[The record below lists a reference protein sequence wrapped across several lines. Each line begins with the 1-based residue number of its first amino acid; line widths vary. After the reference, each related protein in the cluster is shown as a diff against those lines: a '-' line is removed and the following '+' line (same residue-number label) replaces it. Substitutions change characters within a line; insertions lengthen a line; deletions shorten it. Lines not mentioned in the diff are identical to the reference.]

1 MCSAG
6 KSKNEIK
13 NDALAQRYG
22 RKSVSASKERWN
34 EQEAILLL
42 QRAAKSVQV
51 IETSGTQMPH
61 SEREQY
67 HARLVAA
74 HDAHDMAAYRIAL
87 EGYAE
92 GDGKAYRKTKGVR
105 RKREEG

>member
-1 MCSAG
+1 M
-6 KSKNEIK
+6 
-13 NDALAQRYG
+13 D
-22 RKSVSASKERWN
+22 ASKERWN

-42 QRAAKSVQV
+42 QRAAKVV
-51 IETSGTQMPH
+51 HEIETSGTRMPQ

-74 HDAHDMAAYRIAL
+74 HDARDMAAYRIAL

-92 GDGKAYRKTKGVR
+92 GARKAYRKTKAGR
-105 RKREEG
+105 PKREED

>member
-1 MCSAG
+1 MLLL
-6 KSKNEIK
+6 N
-13 NDALAQRYG
+13 RYG

-42 QRAAKSVQV
+42 QRAAKVVQE
-51 IETSGTQMPH
+51 IETSGTRMPH
-61 SEREQY
+61 SEREHY

-74 HDAHDMAAYRIAL
+74 HDAQDMAAYRIAL

-92 GDGKAYRKTKGVR
+92 GARLAYRKATGR
-105 RKREEG
+105 QRKREEG

>member
-1 MCSAG
+1 M
-6 KSKNEIK
+6 
-13 NDALAQRYG
+13 
-22 RKSVSASKERWN
+22 SASKERWN

-42 QRAAKSVQV
+42 RRAAKLVQV

-74 HDAHDMAAYRIAL
+74 HDARDMAAYRIAL

-92 GDGKAYRKTKGVR
+92 GARLAYRKATGR
-105 RKREEG
+105 QRKREEG

>member
-1 MCSAG
+1 
-6 KSKNEIK
+6 
-13 NDALAQRYG
+13 
-22 RKSVSASKERWN
+22 VSASKERWN

-42 QRAAKSVQV
+42 QRAAKSVQE

-74 HDAHDMAAYRIAL
+74 HDAQDMAAPPWCPRRVRGRCPQGIPQD
-87 EGYAE
+87 EGGEA
-92 GDGKAYRKTKGVR
+92 KA
-105 RKREEG
+105 

>member
-1 MCSAG
+1 M
-6 KSKNEIK
+6 
-13 NDALAQRYG
+13 
-22 RKSVSASKERWN
+22 SASKELWN

-51 IETSGTQMPH
+51 IETSGTRMPQ

-67 HARLVAA
+67 YVRLVAA

-92 GDGKAYRKTKGVR
+92 GARKAYRKTKGVR
-105 RKREEG
+105 RKREEKPRRKPCDL

>member
-1 MCSAG
+1 
-6 KSKNEIK
+6 
-13 NDALAQRYG
+13 
-22 RKSVSASKERWN
+22 VSASKERWN

-42 QRAAKSVQV
+42 QRAAKLVQV

-74 HDAHDMAAYRIAL
+74 HDARHMAAYRIAL
-87 EGYAE
+87 EGYAQ
-92 GDGKAYRKTKGVR
+92 GARLAYRKATGR
-105 RKREEG
+105 QRKCEEE

>member
-1 MCSAG
+1 MGAT
-6 KSKNEIK
+6 
-13 NDALAQRYG
+13 
-22 RKSVSASKERWN
+22 KERWN

-42 QRAAKSVQV
+42 QGAAKLVQE
-51 IETSGTQMPH
+51 IETSGTRMPH

-74 HDAHDMAAYRIAL
+74 HDARDMAAYRIAL

-92 GDGKAYRKTKGVR
+92 GARKAYRKTKAGR

>member
-1 MCSAG
+1 M
-6 KSKNEIK
+6 
-13 NDALAQRYG
+13 
-22 RKSVSASKERWN
+22 SASKERWN

-42 QRAAKSVQV
+42 HCAAKLVQE
-51 IETSGTQMPH
+51 IETSGTRMPQ

-74 HDAHDMAAYRIAL
+74 HDARDMAAYQIAL
-87 EGYAE
+87 DGYAE
-92 GDGKAYRKTKGVR
+92 GARKAYRKTKVGR

>member
-1 MCSAG
+1 
-6 KSKNEIK
+6 
-13 NDALAQRYG
+13 
-22 RKSVSASKERWN
+22 VSTSKERWN

-42 QRAAKSVQV
+42 QRAAKSVQE
-51 IETSGTQMPH
+51 IETSGTRMPH

-74 HDAHDMAAYRIAL
+74 HDARDMAAYRIAL

-92 GDGKAYRKTKGVR
+92 GARKAYRKTKGVR

>member
-1 MCSAG
+1 M
-6 KSKNEIK
+6 
-13 NDALAQRYG
+13 
-22 RKSVSASKERWN
+22 SASKERWD
-34 EQEAILLL
+34 ELEAILLL
-42 QRAAKSVQV
+42 QRAAKSVQE
-51 IETSGTQMPH
+51 IETSGTRMPQ

-74 HDAHDMAAYRIAL
+74 HDARDMAANRIAL

-92 GDGKAYRKTKGVR
+92 GARKAYRKTKGVR

>member
-1 MCSAG
+1 M
-6 KSKNEIK
+6 
-13 NDALAQRYG
+13 
-22 RKSVSASKERWN
+22 SASKERWN
-34 EQEAILLL
+34 EEEAILLL
-42 QRAAKSVQV
+42 QRAGKLVQG
-51 IETSGTQMPH
+51 IETSGTQMPQ

-74 HDAHDMAAYRIAL
+74 HDARDMAAYRIAL

-92 GDGKAYRKTKGVR
+92 GARKAYRKTKGVR

>member
-1 MCSAG
+1 MLLL
-6 KSKNEIK
+6 N
-13 NDALAQRYG
+13 RYG

-42 QRAAKSVQV
+42 QRSAKLVQG
-51 IETSGTQMPH
+51 IETSGTRMPH
-61 SEREQY
+61 SEREHY

-92 GDGKAYRKTKGVR
+92 GARKAYRKTKGVR

>member
-1 MCSAG
+1 
-6 KSKNEIK
+6 
-13 NDALAQRYG
+13 
-22 RKSVSASKERWN
+22 VSASKEPWN

-42 QRAAKSVQV
+42 QRAAKSVQE
-51 IETSGTQMPH
+51 IETSGTRMPH

-74 HDAHDMAAYRIAL
+74 HDARDMAAYRIAL
-87 EGYAE
+87 EGYAQ
-92 GDGKAYRKTKGVR
+92 GARKAYRKMKPGR

>member
-1 MCSAG
+1 M
-6 KSKNEIK
+6 
-13 NDALAQRYG
+13 
-22 RKSVSASKERWN
+22 SASKERWN
-34 EQEAILLL
+34 EEEAILLL
-42 QRAAKSVQV
+42 QRSAKLVQE
-51 IETSGTQMPH
+51 IETSGAQMPQ

-74 HDAHDMAAYRIAL
+74 HDARDMAAYRIAL

-92 GDGKAYRKTKGVR
+92 GARKAYRKRKGVR

>member
-1 MCSAG
+1 
-6 KSKNEIK
+6 
-13 NDALAQRYG
+13 
-22 RKSVSASKERWN
+22 VSASKERWN

-42 QRAAKSVQV
+42 QRSAKLVHE

-67 HARLVAA
+67 HACLVAA
-74 HDAHDMAAYRIAL
+74 HDAQDMAAYRIAL

-92 GDGKAYRKTKGVR
+92 GARKAYRKTKGVR

>member
-1 MCSAG
+1 M
-6 KSKNEIK
+6 
-13 NDALAQRYG
+13 
-22 RKSVSASKERWN
+22 SASKEPWN

-42 QRAAKSVQV
+42 RRAAKLVQV

-74 HDAHDMAAYRIAL
+74 HDARDMAAYRIAL

-92 GDGKAYRKTKGVR
+92 GARLAYRKATGR
-105 RKREEG
+105 QRKREEG

>member
-1 MCSAG
+1 M
-6 KSKNEIK
+6 
-13 NDALAQRYG
+13 
-22 RKSVSASKERWN
+22 SASKERWD
-34 EQEAILLL
+34 ELEAILLL
-42 QRAAKSVQV
+42 QRAAKLVQE
-51 IETSGTQMPH
+51 IETSGTRMPQ

-74 HDAHDMAAYRIAL
+74 HEARDVAAYRIAL

-92 GDGKAYRKTKGVR
+92 GARKAYRKTKGVR